1 MRSLPSLLRDRPPAV
16 PRLDSPEEHDAR
28 QAKAGPLPW
37 NPKWSDKST
46 AARQTERSPPGS
58 PGRCLFLGLDMA
70 GQTRAGRR
78 QGGRRPSEPCFL
90 NDLAGTE
97 PGLAGGV
104 GPKAP
109 ESTCPSRQP
118 LDPGQPWPGP
128 GLKDDAVAGTV
139 TAPAPASLRGDA
151 TLEDLG
157 TPSLRFSP
165 TREEGPTKDH
175 LVTEL
180 PPRARQQGP
189 HARPG
194 SLTKPLTASGCRN
207 AASTRDSREAPCQGP
222 GPQAK

>member
-1 MRSLPSLLRDRPPAV
+1 M
-16 PRLDSPEEHDAR
+16 
-28 QAKAGPLPW
+28 PLPW
-37 NPKWSDKST
+37 AGHGRPDT
-46 AARQTERSPPGS
+46 GRLDTGRPDTGS
-58 PGRCLFLGLDMA
+58 W
-70 GQTRAGRR
+70 T

-118 LDPGQPWPGP
+118 PDPGQPWPGP

-151 TLEDLG
+151 TLDDLG